1 MRGKVMEISSVS
13 HLLMKDGK
21 PCDKYTATIKHR
33 VGTYMSILTFY
44 YIVTEKTAE
53 QVEKE
58 LDKYDLGQTYNFD
71 SAKLVRAR
79 I

>member
-21 PCDKYTATIKHR
+21 KCDKYTATIKVR

-44 YIVTEKTAE
+44 YIVTEKTQAA
-53 QVEKE
+53 VEKQLE
-58 LDKYDLGQTYNFD
+58 KYDLGQVYSFD

>member
-13 HLLMKDGK
+13 HLVLKDGK
-21 PCDKYTATIKHR
+21 PCDNYTATIKVR
-33 VGTYMSILTFY
+33 VGTYLSVLTFY
-44 YIVTEKTAE
+44 YIVTAKTAAE
-53 QVEKE
+53 VEKE

>member
-1 MRGKVMEISSVS
+1 MRGRVMDISTVS
-13 HLLMKDGK
+13 HLLMKGGK
-21 PCDKYTATIKHR
+21 PCDNYTATIKVR
-33 VGTYMSILTFY
+33 VGTYLSVLTFY
-44 YIVTEKTAE
+44 YIVTAKTAE

>member
-1 MRGKVMEISSVS
+1 MEISTVS
-13 HLLMKDGK
+13 HLLLKDGK
-21 PCDKYTATIKHR
+21 PCDKYTATIKVR
-33 VGTYMSILTFY
+33 VGTYLSVLTFY
-44 YIVTEKTAE
+44 YIVTEKTAA

-71 SAKLVRAR
+71 SSKLVRAR

>member
-21 PCDKYTATIKHR
+21 KCDKYTATIKIR

-44 YIVTEKTAE
+44 YIVTEKTQSA
-53 QVEKE
+53 VEKK
-58 LDKYDLGQTYNFD
+58 LDKYDLGQVYNFD
-71 SAKLVRAR
+71 SAKLVRSR